1 MSRVDADIDA
11 LREFH
16 AALVRYRYGQQGA
29 VDRDG
34 DRIETA
40 RAALAEKA
48 DRWRA
53 ELDRCR
59 AEYEDCRRRAADS
72 DGSGAGSDDNLVDC
86 SRLERAVA
94 EAEEHIGRIRG
105 WQLRIEGEAS
115 IFHDVRG
122 RFRDLLDYDLPRA
135 ESHLTALI
143 TRLEAARAA
152 DRT

>member
-1 MSRVDADIDA
+1 MSRVNADIDA
-11 LREFH
+11 LRDFH
-16 AALVRYRYGQQGA
+16 AALVRFRHGQQGA

-53 ELDRCR
+53 ELERRR
-59 AEYEDCRRRAADS
+59 AEYVDCRERAGGSATD
-72 DGSGAGSDDNLVDC
+72 DGTDC
-86 SRLERAVA
+86 SRLGQAVIEITERI
-94 EAEEHIGRIRG
+94 ERIRG
-105 WQLRIEGEAS
+105 WQLRINEEAS
-115 IFHDVRG
+115 IFYDVRG

-143 TRLEAARAA
+143 ARLEAARATDGA
-152 DRT
+152 